1 MKKITKLYD
10 AMVALIKVAGGQTVS
25 NETYLEIKPH
35 FRYPGELLER
45 MEQYGYGTSE
55 DYLSIMAA
63 LVWAKKKGVN
73 FAEMC
78 VGTQLNDYIEKVF
91 DKAVR
96 ENDLYLMFSVICY
109 GFNSDGISEENTEL
123 MLKAAA
129 ENTLQD
135 TISFLKELKE
145 ETFWTE
151 VWDNIS
157 DMVLFIKKILERKEV
172 TLSMLAQL
180 NIMENQKFFIDLMEM
195 SDYVCMEAASSGC
208 RVRKENKGDAAA
220 EILLIFANLYRD
232 KVKSTYEKNC
242 IQQVLMRWIS

>member
-1 MKKITKLYD
+1 M
-10 AMVALIKVAGGQTVS
+10 
-25 NETYLEIKPH
+25 
-35 FRYPGELLER
+35 ER

-63 LVWAKKKGVN
+63 LVWAKKKNIN
-73 FAEMC
+73 FNEMC
-78 VGTQLNDYIEKVF
+78 VGTQLNDYIERVF
-91 DKAVR
+91 DKAVK
-96 ENDLYLMFSVICY
+96 ENNLCLMFSVICY
-109 GFNSDGISEENTEL
+109 GFSSDGISEENTEL

-172 TLSMLAQL
+172 TLS
-180 NIMENQKFFIDLMEM
+180 NQKFFIDLMEM